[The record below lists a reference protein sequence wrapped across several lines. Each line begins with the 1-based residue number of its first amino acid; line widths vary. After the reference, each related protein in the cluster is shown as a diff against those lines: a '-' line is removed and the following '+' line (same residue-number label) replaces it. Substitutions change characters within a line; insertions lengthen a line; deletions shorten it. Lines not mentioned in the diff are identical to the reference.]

1 MTHWWKYL
9 THIWLIGE
17 NTWLIID
24 LNIWVIYDSNIW
36 LIYDSIYESI
46 YDSIYGSIYDSKM
59 TQWWKYLTD
68 NWLKYDSIYYSNLTH
83 WWTYLNSTATRFW
96 TSVPP
101 CPLSPGSLREDCAK
115 FARFLTISTHSILHS
130 GVSECAP
137 PHAHEITTIDSIGT
151 RRCCMAVWASFVR
164 NLVILLIIKTIVTW

>member
-1 MTHWWKYL
+1 MTQIYDSYMTQYMNQYMTQYMAQYMTPK
-9 THIWLIGE
+9 WLNGE
-17 NTWLIID
+17 STWLIID
-24 LNIWVIYDSNIW
+24 
-36 LIYDSIYESI
+36 
-46 YDSIYGSIYDSKM
+46 
-59 TQWWKYLTD
+59 
-68 NWLKYDSIYYSNLTH
+68 SNLTH